1 MQGAIAS
8 SIAAKLKGE
17 PEDALVTATWW
28 NPATGD
34 SCSRLESW
42 NRVMEPGAD
51 PDSALWNWELSP
63 DPITLYVKL
72 YNNLQKLCIGDLV
85 MATFAMTAAL
95 YGLLL
100 ILLGFLPH
108 MDWGPRQ
115 IVLTILAGLMNRFTP
130 KLVRHYLV
138 LPSCLL
144 LQMTCFYLVV
154 FCLSSL
160 SAARDA
166 GWLWEPFPPLVFQ
179 GLSLNTT
186 LSKVRWSV
194 VLGQWDAVVS
204 LLSMLVLDLL
214 TTLLPVELMTATKSI
229 KMEEE
234 FRTAGYSSLLAGL
247 LWGNV
252 SYISLSPTR
261 LNHDAGGVSR
271 ESGLLSAGLCILWIF
286 VGPEL
291 TGYVPKFVVGG
302 MLCHLAFGYILEGLW
317 DPRSLLSIGEYL
329 IIVAMICYYLI
340 TDLAPAIFLGLALCS
355 FSFILRYSQSS
366 NLEFV
371 KVAGEADMF
380 SNRFRSAVDQHYLKS
395 SRSIVVVRSFCS
407 QLFFGTMAS
416 ILAEV
421 EPFLHD
427 ARFLLLDLSSLRTI
441 DSSGLVGF
449 QKIPPQ
455 IQTVLV
461 CLSPELQAQVRRA
474 GLAVCMFGSID
485 EGLEWCED
493 RTLKFRYLDDS
504 DLSSLLL
511 APTSNNPSVPS
522 RDMPRLG
529 PAEVRSAVLRAFGD
543 ELLELEPLLLQLPVK
558 KHEVVFHE
566 GSLAE
571 GLYIVVSGTLQIQY
585 GNQRGIVL
593 GPGEVVVDAS
603 VRRSFGERG
612 EPGGSPGSRGGS
624 ARGKAV
630 TGGEILCEEALYAP
644 QLHSWSLVA
653 NVASI
658 LLLLRRD
665 KLLLAEQRHPQA
677 AIALHRCLMMSQLQK
692 SGLWQ
697 GNTVARRTASM

>member
-1 MQGAIAS
+1 
-8 SIAAKLKGE
+8 
-17 PEDALVTATWW
+17 
-28 NPATGD
+28 
-34 SCSRLESW
+34 
-42 NRVMEPGAD
+42 
-51 PDSALWNWELSP
+51 
-63 DPITLYVKL
+63 
-72 YNNLQKLCIGDLV
+72 
-85 MATFAMTAAL
+85 
-95 YGLLL
+95 
-100 ILLGFLPH
+100 
-108 MDWGPRQ
+108 
-115 IVLTILAGLMNRFTP
+115 
-130 KLVRHYLV
+130 
-138 LPSCLL
+138 
-144 LQMTCFYLVV
+144 
-154 FCLSSL
+154 
-160 SAARDA
+160 
-166 GWLWEPFPPLVFQ
+166 
-179 GLSLNTT
+179 
-186 LSKVRWSV
+186 
-194 VLGQWDAVVS
+194 
-204 LLSMLVLDLL
+204 MLVLDLL

-461 CLSPELQAQVRRA
+461 RLSPELQAQVRRA

-511 APTSNNPSVPS
+511 APTSNNPS
-522 RDMPRLG
+522 
-529 PAEVRSAVLRAFGD
+529 VRSAVLRAFGD

-593 GPGEVVVDAS
+593 GPGLA
-603 VRRSFGERG
+603 GQ
-612 EPGGSPGSRGGS
+612 
-624 ARGKAV
+624 
-630 TGGEILCEEALYAP
+630 I
-644 QLHSWSLVA
+644 WSLVA

-697 GNTVARRTASM
+697 GNTAFLRLGMPCRTLQEGLAARCLQPELAGLTSDVLLKLLGCVPLEARAACEALGAELAGHIEELDHPRRLVQAVEAMAKVRLAEEKLLKPLGSQIIYFMVDFSSKDVARTAMACQKLMVQDGAVLEALVRQANPWKLPTGGFRLKAPQIEAVVAACHAAGFEHPMLVELLEGLQQQKQKQSEKEQAAAAAAAAAPQEGQSDWDSVEETGISSNWFQHSQSCFCGV